1 MLATFWYTFLYQ
13 PVFNFLIYLYN
24 TQAAEN
30 LGWAIVILTVLLRVV
45 LLPFTLV
52 TEKAKAQNMEL
63 ENEVY
68 RAEKEFGN
76 DMVLKNQEIRRILQ
90 RRKIRPWAKTIVLG
104 VQLLMLVLLYQVFIQ
119 GITGLQVIHTLYP
132 GVDFPGK
139 INTVFYGFD
148 LAERHTWVWP
158 ALVAIFLFGE
168 IYFEL
173 RGKRVRQADMFYL
186 ILFPIASLL
195 ILWWLPMVKSLF
207 ILTSILFS
215 IIIHQMSRV
224 FLRPNKVDATHH

>member
-1 MLATFWYTFLYQ
+1 MFATFWYTFLYQ
-13 PVFNFLIYLYN
+13 PVFNLLIHLYN
-24 TQAAEN
+24 TQSAEN

-52 TEKAKAQNMEL
+52 TEKANAQNLEL
-63 ENEVY
+63 EHDVHE
-68 RAEKEFGN
+68 AEKQFGN
-76 DMVLKNQEIRRILQ
+76 DTVLRNQEIRRIL
-90 RRKIRPWAKTIVLG
+90 RKRKIRPWAKTVVLG

-139 INTVFYGFD
+139 INTDFYGFN
-148 LAERHTWVWP
+148 LAERHTLVWP
-158 ALVAIFLFGE
+158 VLVALFLFGE

-173 RGKRVRQADMFYL
+173 KGKRVRQADMFYL
-186 ILFPIASLL
+186 IIFPIASLF

-207 ILTSILFS
+207 ILTSIFFS
-215 IIIHQMSRV
+215 IIIHQISRV
-224 FLRPNKVDATHH
+224 FMRPKKVETHH